1 MKRILI
7 SFIGS
12 KDRGNSEEKSKG
24 AVRTVFEKRKFDDC
38 FLIIT
43 NKEYELIGKNIKSI
57 LYKNKKCKSVRLVSL
72 EIDNPT
78 DHNEIY
84 PKLLGFCKSLKPSK
98 NKKFTAAIASG
109 TPAMQVCWILM
120 AESGDFPIELIRSNE
135 PKFGGELVTSVKLG
149 TGLPRIIRL
158 QEEVKKLKKEKNELI
173 PEIQINIKKGLLII
187 DKKEINLSLMEFCY
201 YRYFVERILEDLG
214 LELITGFE
222 IPRHIIEKV
231 LQFHRQSFPYS
242 DTRLEL
248 EKIFKDGRT
257 PFINTFSA
265 HKTHINNKIKSA
277 FKNSP
282 TSKYFLINDFGKRF
296 NKEYGLIIPP
306 DKIKIIENEEN
317 SI

>member
-12 KDRGNSEEKSKG
+12 KDKGNTEEKSKG

-57 LYKNKKCKSVRLVSL
+57 LYKNKKCKSVRLISL
-72 EIDNPT
+72 EINNPT

-84 PKLLGFCKSLKPSK
+84 PKLLNFCNSLKPSK

-158 QEEVKKLKKEKNELI
+158 QEEVKNLTKEKNELI
-173 PEIQINIKKGLLII
+173 PGLNLYIKKGLVVI
-187 DKKEINLSLMEFCY
+187 DNKEINLSLMEFCY
-201 YRYFVERILEDLG
+201 YRYFADRAIQDLG
-214 LELITGFE
+214 PELINGIET
-222 IPRHIIEKV
+222 PRNIVDKV

-242 DTRLEL
+242 ESRSDLER
-248 EKIFKDGRT
+248 IFKSGG
-257 PFINTFSA
+257 FYS
-265 HKTHINNKIKSA
+265 INNFSYNKSNINKKIKTNLKGLP
-277 FKNSP
+277 F
-282 TSKYFLINDFGKRF
+282 TKYFIISDFGKRF